1 MGTPRS
7 RLKDFEAHLLDQD
20 WQQVHGQ
27 VDVKLRAGQDVDLY
41 VIARSVKRR
50 AKENAMRRSRM
61 RKLYDSLKGLAA
73 SVQQGHLRQ
82 YDVLLHRLGR
92 LQERHVQVFG
102 FVELAYE
109 RENETV
115 KAFNFRLKRAALRKA
130 YRQDGIYLLR
140 TNLREE
146 DPAKL
151 WEQYIQLTEVEAAFR
166 TLKSDIGLRPI
177 YHWVGPRVEAHVM
190 VAFMAYAMWVCLKW
204 KLKAVAVSLSPRQI
218 IELFRG
224 IQLVE
229 VWFDTLDQRRICL
242 PRITRPAPEHQ
253 TVLDPSRW
261 SLPKQPPPRIYSRRE
276 GAPPN
281 VLETRK

>member
-1 MGTPRS
+1 MLPLKLSKGWGEAPFEGLMEDVPKAKRGHSRDHRSDCKQLVIALIVTPEGFPLSYEIVDGNTRDAKSLETMMNQVEATYGKAQRTWVFDRGVVSDENLGKVRARGGTYVVGTPRS

-27 VDVKLRAGQDVDLY
+27 VDVKLRAGQDGDLY
-41 VIARSVKRR
+41 VMARSVKRR

-73 SVQQGHLRQ
+73 SVQQGDLRQ

-115 KAFNFRLKRAALRKA
+115 KAFNFRLKRAALKKA

-151 WEQYIQLTEVEAAFR
+151 
-166 TLKSDIGLRPI
+166 
-177 YHWVGPRVEAHVM
+177 
-190 VAFMAYAMWVCLKW
+190 
-204 KLKAVAVSLSPRQI
+204 
-218 IELFRG
+218 
-224 IQLVE
+224 
-229 VWFDTLDQRRICL
+229 
-242 PRITRPAPEHQ
+242 
-253 TVLDPSRW
+253 
-261 SLPKQPPPRIYSRRE
+261 
-276 GAPPN
+276 
-281 VLETRK
+281 